1 MTWKL
6 GWALLLIGVILIN
19 IGCRYIGIDDVYI
32 YIASGVWGFAIG
44 FNNGN
49 KREVIND

>member
-32 YIASGVWGFAIG
+32 YIATSILGFAIG
-44 FNNGN
+44 FNIGN
-49 KREVIND
+49 KREVMNE